1 MDELFFSSNDFN
13 KERPFYS
20 ESFKKRKER
29 RGNGVLQLVLVAL
42 LSSILTG
49 AVFFT
54 VFRYVAPAAVKPSG
68 DSYFSNIIPEKN
80 NKETG
85 GAENSDA
92 SKSVKPVEIKN
103 SGNEGDLT
111 VTEIAE
117 KVSPSIVGIRVTAK
131 VRNYFFGDTEARGEG
146 SGIIKSSDGYII
158 TNYHVIEYALDNSG
172 RQRGNA
178 KIEVFLSGRL
188 DKPYIAEV
196 KGVDYWTDLA
206 VLKINATG
214 LPYAELGDSD
224 KLKVGELA
232 VAIGN
237 PGGLELMGSVTVG
250 VISGLNREI
259 QAENQRAFKLIQTD
273 AAINPGNSGGALV
286 NSKGQVIGVNTV
298 KMVANGYEG
307 LGFAI
312 PINTVKQVIN
322 DLIEYNYV
330 KGRPLL
336 GIRADST
343 YNEAV
348 ARYYNLPAGVRVEG
362 ITPLSGAEKAGIQV
376 GDIITKFNGK
386 QVKSLQELNE
396 LKNKFKPGDKV
407 TLEIYRNGRYMNVT
421 VTLTEDQG

>member
-1 MDELFFSSNDFN
+1 MDELFFGGNDFN
-13 KERPFYS
+13 KERPFYT

-29 RGNGVLQLVLVAL
+29 RGNSVLQLVLVAL

-54 VFRYVAPAAVKPSG
+54 VFRYAAPAVKPSAENYSG
-68 DSYFSNIIPEKN
+68 NIIPEKN

-85 GAENSDA
+85 GSERSGAPA
-92 SKSVKPVEIKN
+92 GVKPVEIKN
-103 SGNEGDLT
+103 GGEGDLT

-117 KVSPSIVGIRVTAK
+117 KVSPSIVGIRVTAR
-131 VRNYFFGDTEARGEG
+131 VRNYFFGVTEARGEG

-158 TNYHVIEYALDNSG
+158 TNYHVIEYALDNNG
-172 RQRGNA
+172 RQSGNA
-178 KIEVFLSGRL
+178 KIEVFLSGKL

-298 KMVANGYEG
+298 KMVASGYEG

-312 PINTVKQVIN
+312 PINTVKQVVS
-322 DLIEYNYV
+322 DLIEFNYV

-362 ITPLSGAEKAGIQV
+362 IIPLSGAEKAGIQV

-386 QVKSLQELNE
+386 AVKSLQELNDI
-396 LKNKFKPGDKV
+396 KNKLKPGDRV
-407 TLEIYRNGRYMNVT
+407 TLEIYRDGKYMNKT